1 MNKINTTLLSLLIGT
16 SLVISSC
23 GGDSSKKE
31 VKEISTEKEIHETE
45 EPNESAEA
53 TEKSDWLVENKIMH
67 AFSNPLKKD
76 EFRITITG
84 KSLLKGK
91 ALLTI
96 TSSEGKNLVREEF
109 DANYL
114 LGYDFTGN
122 INSKK
127 ETDAFIQKRIKDFF
141 SEDKFSTPAIEDDI
155 VFEDQSYYID
165 KETWEEIKANKQAIG
180 FYYLLGAEDGRHI
193 AFSKKKGK
201 VVMFY
206 NCC

>member
-1 MNKINTTLLSLLIGT
+1 MNMMSKTLLLLLIGT
-16 SLVISSC
+16 SLAMASCGESTREEAKRSAGTEPKVEEPKKETTEISS
-23 GGDSSKKE
+23 
-31 VKEISTEKEIHETE
+31 
-45 EPNESAEA
+45 PN
-53 TEKSDWLVENKIMH
+53 DFLVENKILH
-67 AFSNPLKKD
+67 PFSNPATKD
-76 EFRITITG
+76 EFRIVITG
-84 KSLLKGK
+84 ESLLKGK
-91 ALLTI
+91 VLLTI
-96 TSSEGKNLVREEF
+96 TSSEGKNLLREEF

-127 ETDAFIQKRIKDFF
+127 ETDAFIKKRIREFF

-155 VFEDQSYYID
+155 TFEDQSYYID

-180 FYYLLGAEDGRHI
+180 FYYLLGAEDGRHV

-201 VVMFY
+201 AVMFY